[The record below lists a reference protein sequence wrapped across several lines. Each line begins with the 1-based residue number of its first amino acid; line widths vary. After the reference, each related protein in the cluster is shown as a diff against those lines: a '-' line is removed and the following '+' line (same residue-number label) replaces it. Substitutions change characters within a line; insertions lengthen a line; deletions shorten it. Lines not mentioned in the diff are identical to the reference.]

1 MEVYQFYKE
10 YQDGESENNYLNK
23 DMGGGVI
30 ITKIEYH
37 SPQGEGD
44 AHYCDVIMSNGNV
57 RRVFRPDNIDFGTEV
72 DL

>member
-23 DMGGGVI
+23 DMGGGSR

-44 AHYCDVIMSNGNV
+44 AHYCDVIMSSGNI
-57 RRVFRPDNIDFGTEV
+57 RRVFRPDNIDFGTNE
-72 DL
+72 

>member
-23 DMGGGVI
+23 DMGGGVT

-44 AHYCDVIMSNGNV
+44 AHYCDVIMSDGKI
-57 RRVFRPDNIDFGTEV
+57 RRVFRPDNIDFGTN
-72 DL
+72 D